1 MKQNTTYKQ
10 TELGLIPD
18 DWEVKKLGEVIKL
31 GNGKDYKHLNSGN
44 IPVYGTGGIIT
55 YVDKYLFNGK
65 SVGIGRKGSIDKP
78 VLLDGKF
85 WTVDTL
91 FYVKEF
97 FNSDIDF
104 IYNSFLKI
112 PWLKYNEAT
121 GLPSLSQN
129 IINNLKIPLPPL
141 PEQKKIADCLSTWDV
156 AIEKQSAL
164 ITALTQRKKA
174 LMQQLLTGKKRL
186 PGFSDEWKE
195 VKLGDIGEISSAGVD
210 KNIVEGEKPIRL
222 LNFLDVYRRDF
233 LYSNEQNH
241 WVTAN
246 DYKIEKCSIKKG
258 DVFFTPSSEVPNDIA
273 ISAVA
278 MEDFDNVVYSY
289 HIVRFRI
296 KEKWDLRYKAYAFKT
311 DEFFKQAQRIC
322 DGSGQ
327 RYVISQNNF
336 KNIKIKVPSLEEQTA
351 IAEIL
356 ATADRELQLQK
367 EKLAQLQSQKKG
379 LMQVLLTG
387 KKRLIN

>member
-1 MKQNTTYKQ
+1 MSTKTTYKQ
-10 TELGLIPD
+10 TELGLIPE

-156 AIEKQSAL
+156 AIEKQNAL
-164 ITALTQRKKA
+164 INVLTQRKKA

-186 PGFSDEWKE
+186 PGFSGEWKE
-195 VKLGDIGEISSAGVD
+195 VKLGNLGKTYNGLTGKTKEDFGEGKPFITYMNIFTNPKIDISNFEYVKMGTNENQNKAIYGDIFFTVSSQTPDEVGMASVLLD
-210 KNIVEGEKPIRL
+210 KVNDLYLNSFCFGFRL
-222 LNFLDVYRRDF
+222 NDF
-233 LYSNEQNH
+233 KSLLPEFSSYLFRNELFRKEVHKLAQGSTRFNLSKLELM
-241 WVTAN
+241 
-246 DYKIEKCSIKKG
+246 KIEIK
-258 DVFFTPSSEVPNDIA
+258 
-273 ISAVA
+273 
-278 MEDFDNVVYSY
+278 
-289 HIVRFRI
+289 
-296 KEKWDLRYKAYAFKT
+296 L
-311 DEFFKQAQRIC
+311 
-322 DGSGQ
+322 
-327 RYVISQNNF
+327 
-336 KNIKIKVPSLEEQTA
+336 PSLEEQTA
-351 IAEIL
+351 IAAIL

-367 EKLAQLQSQKKG
+367 EKLAQLQTQKKG